1 MSGVVD
7 ENGQQWE
14 HCHTCG
20 VFVRF
25 PQSLGYTEG
34 YAAHICRGCA
44 NQLPLAQLQKVIPA
58 PNWKAN
64 YS

>member
-20 VFVRF
+20 AFVRF
-25 PQSLGYTEG
+25 PQSLGYTKD
-34 YAAHICRGCA
+34 YAAHICLDCA
-44 NQLPLAQLQKVIPA
+44 NKLPQAELEAVIPA
-58 PNWKAN
+58 PNWIGN
-64 YS
+64 YA